1 MSSSCKLKQSQAFL
15 FFLLDYFHKNYL
27 IIKNVLLF
35 TVVLMY
41 VWVSNKETQLDLDQ
55 MTKKEKKSGNIT
67 SPAFTL
73 VLMIS
78 RSKTW
83 LQLLNHCVSFE
94 PAEVRLGNRS

>member
-1 MSSSCKLKQSQAFL
+1 M
-15 FFLLDYFHKNYL
+15 
-27 IIKNVLLF
+27 LLF

-55 MTKKEKKSGNIT
+55 MTKKKKSGNIT

-83 LQLLNHCVSFE
+83 LQRLNHCVSFE